1 MLRKI
6 VKIGVFLLIVHA
18 LYRSVPA
25 FLHYYQFKDAV
36 RETALFSRGVSDA
49 DVAHRVVQLAAKY
62 QIPLEAETVQIRREG
77 QTTYI
82 DASYLQ
88 DIEWI
93 PTYRK
98 PWVFTVA
105 VDAMSVRPTTVE
117 DVIR

>member
-6 VKIGVFLLIVHA
+6 VKVGVFLLILHA

-25 FLHYYQFKDAV
+25 FLHYYEFKDAV
-36 RETALFSRGVSDA
+36 RETALFSRDVSDA
-49 DVAHRVVQLAAKY
+49 DVTRRVVQLAEKY
-62 QIPLEAETVQIRREG
+62 QIPLDAEGIQITREG
-77 QTTYI
+77 QVTYI
-82 DASYLQ
+82 DASYVQ

-93 PTYRK
+93 PTYKR
-98 PWVFTVA
+98 PWPFTVA